1 MSARAFLFWGLSLM
15 LLGVV
20 LGAFGAHAIRASV
33 SAQQMTV
40 WQTASEYHFIHAL
53 GLIGLALWL
62 QGRQPGIWAK
72 LSGLSLLAGILI
84 FSGSLY
90 LMVLTGNTRLGMI
103 TPIGGVLMM
112 LGWLA
117 WMLALWQRGPLEPG

>member
-117 WMLALWQRGPLEPG
+117 WMLALWQRGSPKPG